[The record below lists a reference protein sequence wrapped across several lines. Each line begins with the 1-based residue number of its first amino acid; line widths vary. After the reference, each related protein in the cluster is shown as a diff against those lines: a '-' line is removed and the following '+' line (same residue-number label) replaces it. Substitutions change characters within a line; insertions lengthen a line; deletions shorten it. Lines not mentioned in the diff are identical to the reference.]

1 MKTLLLSSSGSTIFK
16 FLPSII
22 NKPITQLKL
31 AWITTASKGVDD
43 VSYLERHKQ
52 KMIELGWNFTEVDI
66 EGKTVETLR
75 NLLKDKDIIHVEGGN
90 TFYLLKAVKESGFD
104 KVIKERIA
112 GGVVYVG
119 SSAGSY
125 IMCPT
130 IEMSTWKPD
139 AKPRYGLTDLTGLNQ
154 VPFLLFVH
162 YDPKYKKLLKQAIKK
177 TKYPVKILTDDQAL
191 LVKNGKAEL
200 IGEGSEIK
208 LAA

>member
-1 MKTLLLSSSGSTIFK
+1 M
-16 FLPSII
+16 
-22 NKPITQLKL
+22 KL